1 MFSWLNWFG
10 LLREFSKL
18 VAVFCFNTYHLWIDE
33 AHPLVDSVGRAP
45 VHGMP
50 WFLAY
55 SKLFSYGLETP
66 RAAWLNRTSLVKESM
81 KNISLKML
89 FHCCFLCML
98 FLRNLVP
105 VWYYWLLN
113 YFMFCLESLRH
124 FCFLLIFHGWHFY
137 KGISWNSYSCLCGMV
152 FSL

>member
-18 VAVFCFNTYHLWIDE
+18 VSVFCFNTYHLWIGE

-89 FHCCFLCML
+89 FHCCFALYVVFEKSGASLILLAFKL
-98 FLRNLVP
+98 FHVLFGVSEAFLFSFNLS
-105 VWYYWLLN
+105 WLT
-113 YFMFCLESLRH
+113 
-124 FCFLLIFHGWHFY
+124 LL
-137 KGISWNSYSCLCGMV
+137 
-152 FSL
+152 